1 MPTFADRSLML
12 LGLAALAA
20 LAVALALQYLGGL
33 EPCPLCIKQR
43 YPYLA
48 LMAASALGLGLGRP
62 KTFLMLAALILIF
75 EIGLAGYH
83 VGIEQGWF
91 ALPTSCAAL
100 APATTIDQLR
110 EQLQA
115 APARCDQVQFTLL
128 GLSLSAWNG
137 IYALALLAM
146 ALLGLSRPTLSAAEQ
161 DRQPRA
167 A

>member
-1 MPTFADRSLML
+1 
-12 LGLAALAA
+12 
-20 LAVALALQYLGGL
+20 
-33 EPCPLCIKQR
+33 
-43 YPYLA
+43 
-48 LMAASALGLGLGRP
+48 MAASALGLWLGRP
-62 KTFLMLAALILIF
+62 KTFLVLAALILIF

-137 IYALALLAM
+137 IYALASPRRWRCWDCRAPHFQQ
-146 ALLGLSRPTLSAAEQ
+146 LSRTGNRA
-161 DRQPRA
+161 PRSTSRVA
-167 A
+167 PPSTISRNREWP